1 MAVYEYH
8 CDTHGTFDALR
19 PMAAYAEPCPCPDC
33 GTPAPRVMLTPPRL
47 GARDRGRIRAHAINE
62 RSADSPRRSSHGP
75 GCACCSPGGGKAR
88 AARAAD
94 GAKGFPG
101 RRPWM
106 ISH

>member
-1 MAVYEYH
+1 MPVYEFY
-8 CDTHGTFDALR
+8 CISHGTFDALR
-19 PMAAYAEPCPCPDC
+19 PMAAFADPCPCPDC
-33 GTPAPRVMLTPPRL
+33 GTLAPRVLLTPPGL
-47 GARDRGRIRAHAINE
+47 GARDRGRIKAHAVNE

-75 GCACCSPGGGKAR
+75 GCACCSPGGRKAS
-88 AARAAD
+88 AARTAD